1 MHLYK
6 STAPRF
12 SVGEQKGKWQE
23 EKTGSVSFRSRT
35 MDIRCLMSDSREPA
49 QTPKA
54 VTNKSPFMNHTSFDL
69 QISSS

>member
-12 SVGEQKGKWQE
+12 SVGEQRDKWQE

-35 MDIRCLMSDSREPA
+35 MDIRCLMSDLGKPA

-69 QISSS
+69 QISTS